1 MAASKPSDDRPT
13 TVTCFACGGSYEKR
27 FESGGAYRVETCR
40 WCTEG
45 RMTAAEIA
53 RWHARKQGR

>member
-1 MAASKPSDDRPT
+1 MAPKAPEEDRPT
-13 TVTCFACGGSYEKR
+13 TTTCMACGGEYEKR

-45 RMTAAEIA
+45 RMTGEQVA
-53 RWHARKQGR
+53 RWRAKTQRG